1 MNIPVRR
8 VTHVHFPF
16 SLTAQRHHR
25 SCPFWFARAT
35 LVHDVFDLQWAVFLL
50 HPQRFIWCQ
59 RVVFWHWS
67 SVRFRL
73 SNIFLPFNLDL
84 KTLSLSFLKKIIWPA
99 ILFLSSC
106 MSVLHQLNVLS
117 IFIYRHQP
125 GSAALSRLKGNRGR
139 VWRCLCPQHQPWLLT
154 TSVRLRQRTGIY
166 SDTHIDIHRRF
177 DRVLIKT
184 HKLILCAFVYHNPS
198 LHLVLNLVFLSPSV
212 CLSAWLDHNVG
223 SSQWEAS
230 KNYQWRPPSRDGYT
244 ACEGTHTHTRTCTRC
259 GAWI

>member
-1 MNIPVRR
+1 MSILVWPSYFGAWCV
-8 VTHVHFPF
+8 
-16 SLTAQRHHR
+16 
-25 SCPFWFARAT
+25 WFAMSSFFTASPALH
-35 LVHDVFDLQWAVFLL
+35 LVSACCLL
-50 HPQRFIWCQ
+50 ALKQCSISFIKY
-59 RVVFWHWS
+59 F
-67 SVRFRL
+67 FT
-73 SNIFLPFNLDL
+73 FNLDL